1 MPIFSHSAVQMRPIT
16 KLVGIVAVAAI
27 LGACSI
33 ASEIDTV
40 RRMTVKGDAFQQA
53 LHAEYVKL
61 ATIEDE
67 EGDIDNAEFFN
78 NKAKMV
84 AEGKKVEPTTFKE
97 RKIPK
102 NAEDELEAARI
113 ALVAVLRGG
122 GPVKAP
128 NDTAHAQAMFDCW
141 MEEQEEN
148 YQPNDIAKCRTAF
161 DAALKRVE
169 TALAQQP
176 APPAPAAVKPAMPM
190 AGPYVVYFAFNSAK
204 LDAKAMATI
213 KEAAAAAKSAKV
225 SVSGHTDRAGS
236 NEYNKRLSLDR
247 TNAVAG
253 GLIRAGV
260 AKVSIAKSHHGEEQ
274 PAVATEDGKKE
285 PRNRRVEITFK

>member
-1 MPIFSHSAVQMRPIT
+1 MNPIT
-16 KLVGIVAVAAI
+16 RFVGVVAGLAM

-40 RRMTVKGDAFQQA
+40 RRMPVKGDAFQQA

-67 EGDIDNAEFFN
+67 
-78 NKAKMV
+78 KMV
-84 AEGKKVEPTTFKE
+84 ADGKKVDPTAMKE

-122 GPVKAP
+122 GPKKAP
-128 NDTAHAQAMFDCW
+128 AQTALAQAMFDCW

-148 YQPNDIAKCRTAF
+148 NQPKDIALCRNAF
-161 DAALKRVE
+161 DAALKRAE
-169 TALAQQP
+169 AALAERP
-176 APPAPAAVKPAMPM
+176 APTTAQAAMPT

-204 LDAKAMATI
+204 LDAKATATI
-213 KEAAAAAKSAKV
+213 NEAAAAAKSAKV
-225 SVSGHTDRAGS
+225 SISGHTDRAGA
-236 NEYNKRLSLDR
+236 NDYNMRLSRDR
-247 TNAVAG
+247 ANAVAAA
-253 GLIRAGV
+253 LVKAGV
-260 AKVSIAKSHHGEEQ
+260 AKANIARSHHGEER

-285 PRNRRVEITFK
+285 PRNRRVEITVK

>member
-1 MPIFSHSAVQMRPIT
+1 MNPIT
-16 KLVGIVAVAAI
+16 RVVGVVAGLAM

-40 RRMTVKGDAFQQA
+40 RRMPVKGDAFQQA

-61 ATIEDE
+61 ATIEDD
-67 EGDIDNAEFFN
+67 EGDTDNAEYFN

-84 AEGKKVEPTTFKE
+84 ADGKKVDPTTMKE

-122 GPVKAP
+122 GPKKAP
-128 NDTAHAQAMFDCW
+128 NQTALAQAMFDCW

-148 YQPNDIAKCRTAF
+148 NQPKDIALCRNAF
-161 DAALKRVE
+161 DAALKRAE
-169 TALAQQP
+169 AALAERP
-176 APPAPAAVKPAMPM
+176 APTAAQAAMPT

-204 LDAKAMATI
+204 LDAKATATI
-213 KEAAAAAKSAKV
+213 NEAAAAAKSAKV
-225 SVSGHTDRAGS
+225 SISGHTDRAGA
-236 NEYNKRLSLDR
+236 NDYNMRLSRDR
-247 TNAVAG
+247 ANAVAAA
-253 GLIRAGV
+253 LVKAGV
-260 AKVSIAKSHHGEEQ
+260 AKANIARSHHGEER

-285 PRNRRVEITFK
+285 PRNRRVEITVK

>member
-1 MPIFSHSAVQMRPIT
+1 MNPIT
-16 KLVGIVAVAAI
+16 RVVGVVAGLAM

-33 ASEIDTV
+33 ASDIDTV
-40 RRMTVKGDAFQQA
+40 RRMPVKGDAFQQA

-61 ATIEDE
+61 ATIEDD
-67 EGDIDNAEFFN
+67 EGDTDNAEYFN

-84 AEGKKVEPTTFKE
+84 ADGKKVDPTTMKE

-122 GPVKAP
+122 GPKKAP
-128 NDTAHAQAMFDCW
+128 NQTALAQAMFDCW

-148 YQPNDIAKCRTAF
+148 NQPKDIALCRNAF
-161 DAALKRVE
+161 DAALKRAE
-169 TALAQQP
+169 AALAERP
-176 APPAPAAVKPAMPM
+176 APTAAQAAMPT

-204 LDAKAMATI
+204 LDAKAKATI
-213 KEAAAAAKSAKV
+213 NEAAVAAKSAKV
-225 SVSGHTDRAGS
+225 SIGGHTDRAGA
-236 NEYNKRLSLDR
+236 NDYNMRLSLDR
-247 TNAVAG
+247 ANAVAAA
-253 GLIRAGV
+253 LVKAGV
-260 AKVSIAKSHHGEEQ
+260 AKDNIARSHHGEER

-285 PRNRRVEITFK
+285 PRNRRVEIVIK

>member
-1 MPIFSHSAVQMRPIT
+1 MNPIT
-16 KLVGIVAVAAI
+16 RFVGVVAGLAM

-40 RRMTVKGDAFQQA
+40 RRMPVKGDAFQQA

-61 ATIEDE
+61 ATIEDD
-67 EGDIDNAEFFN
+67 EGDIDNAEYFN

-84 AEGKKVEPTTFKE
+84 ADGKKVDPTAMKE

-113 ALVAVLRGG
+113 ALVAALRGG
-122 GPVKAP
+122 GPKKAP
-128 NDTAHAQAMFDCW
+128 NQTALAQAMFDCW

-148 YQPNDIAKCRTAF
+148 NQPKDIALCRNAF
-161 DAALKRVE
+161 DAALKRAE
-169 TALAQQP
+169 AALAERP
-176 APPAPAAVKPAMPM
+176 APTTAVAAPPAMPM

-204 LDAKAMATI
+204 LDAKAMATV

-225 SVSGHTDRAGS
+225 SISGHTDRAGA
-236 NEYNKRLSLDR
+236 NDYNMQLSLDR
-247 TNAVAG
+247 ANAVAAA
-253 GLIRAGV
+253 LVKAGV
-260 AKVSIAKSHHGEEQ
+260 AKANIARSHHGEER

-285 PRNRRVEITFK
+285 PRNRRVEITVK